1 MTIHPFFNLV
11 GIEPGMV
18 ITFQF
23 GAVDFRVDVPLHILK
38 ELYNSGFPY
47 LKLTKQ
53 GEKALTPFSE
63 MSNNILAGPMMGNS
77 VKPSFMAGLPEDSFI
92 PESSSRTE
100 IPVIPTKSNTKKRAR
115 KSK

>member
-11 GIEPGMV
+11 GIEPGTV

-23 GAVDFRVDVPLHILK
+23 GAVDFREAVPLHILK

-47 LKLTKQ
+47 LKLTKL
-53 GEKALTPFSE
+53 GEKELNP
-63 MSNNILAGPMMGNS
+63 LAGPL
-77 VKPSFMAGLPEDSFI
+77 MAGSLKPAFLAEI
-92 PESSSRTE
+92 PESHFNPEPSQTPE
-100 IPVIPTKSNTKKRAR
+100 IPIPSKSNTNKRAR